1 MESKHKKVY
10 RSDWLIVQKSVTFLQ
25 PNILGTGPEMISTQ
39 STGWK
44 QFFGILTVN
53 GLYLYRSPPPALTL
67 STSSEKD
74 SLPEPVE
81 SLGGLLTAAVR
92 PASFAKHN
100 KENCFEIICRSP
112 VIQGGQPASPT
123 YADKEMEHVF
133 MASSSKLRKQ
143 WVDAIRRMQTDF
155 KSRSSQRERRPS
167 DSEEKETDIS
177 PEPRD
182 SKKKGKKTAAKARA
196 SEVEVEREHS
206 QSPDAQAIDE
216 RDRSQSD
223 AVAALLVEQ
232 SKHLAKMLSDL
243 DKIEAQTKE
252 IKTTLRT
259 LTRGR
264 FHHDDDDDD

>member
-1 MESKHKKVY
+1 MESKRQKVY

-67 STSSEKD
+67 STSSQKD

-81 SLGGLLTAAVR
+81 SLGGLLTATVR
-92 PASFAKHN
+92 PANFAKYN
-100 KENCFEIICRSP
+100 KANCFEILCRSP
-112 VIQGGQPASPT
+112 IIQGGQPASPT
-123 YADKEMEHVF
+123 YADKEMEHVC

-155 KSRSSQRERRPS
+155 KTRSSQREGRPS
-167 DSEEKETDIS
+167 DSEEKEMDS

-182 SKKKGKKTAAKARA
+182 SKKKPKKPTATKAR
-196 SEVEVEREHS
+196 SSDLEIEREHS
-206 QSPDAQAIDE
+206 PSPSPDAQSAD
-216 RDRSQSD
+216 DNQSN
-223 AVAALLVEQ
+223 AVQALLMEQ
-232 SKHLAKMLSDL
+232 SKHLEKMLTDL
-243 DKIEAQTKE
+243 AKIEAQTKE

-264 FHHDDDDDD
+264 FHHGDDDDDD